1 MKLIF
6 LLIRVFIRIKGNIA
20 LLIYRFLYRNL
31 EVGKNVKCNSVS
43 HIHITNNSEII
54 LEDDVVLNSSNFGYH
69 INMFKSVKLLADGK
83 NAKIL
88 IGKNSRIHG
97 SCIHAQNKI
106 VIGENCLIAAHCQ
119 IMDSNA
125 HLLEML
131 NPENRIN
138 TIDAPKEITIGN
150 NVWIGT
156 GSIILPGTCIGD
168 GTVISANSV
177 VKGNVPAKCLYGGNP
192 AKLINQY

>member
-1 MKLIF
+1 MFSKLKFKGRVVFKSVPTI
-6 LLIRVFIRIKGNIA
+6 LLLND
-20 LLIYRFLYRNL
+20 
-31 EVGKNVKCNSVS
+31 
-43 HIHITNNSEII
+43 SEII
-54 LEDDVVLNSSNFGYH
+54 LEDKVVLNSSNFGYH
-69 INMFKSVKLLADGK
+69 INMFKSVKLLADGM

-106 VIGENCLIAAHCQ
+106 VIGENCLIAANCQ

-192 AKLINQY
+192 AKLIKQY